1 MPPSS
6 TCFDLLWRPRRLSA
20 YDRFVQGELSTS
32 SSGFDG
38 IYEPAEAAC
47 DSVRDAIPR
56 MLCSVF
62 PHIAL
67 FHVIKSM
74 LSDETSLE
82 WRFYFKLCIQ
92 SFEDLYS
99 LFPVFR
105 TISEGFVSR
114 AIQKDRISGGKA
126 RELLERLKKRGR
138 HHQNKGKIT

>member
-6 TCFDLLWRPRRLSA
+6 TCFDLLWKPRRLSA

-38 IYEPAEAAC
+38 IYE
-47 DSVRDAIPR
+47 DAIPR

-105 TISEGFVSR
+105 TMSEGFVCSR
-114 AIQKDRISGGKA
+114 VLSGISVMALNVMTSSVFELWSIASGKCI
-126 RELLERLKKRGR
+126 RFMPCSFRL
-138 HHQNKGKIT
+138 